1 MFRRLEITPPSSDHG
16 EENVGG
22 KPKPLLFY
30 LLSRFAIT
38 PEEYEDIISMKTSYD
53 QMTELILILMRKP
66 EEDYNTLCDGLCQ
79 MVGIVM
85 QIPGLGLE
93 ISRTL
98 LNVKTLGAS

>member
-66 EEDYNTLCDGLCQ
+66 EEDYNTLCDGLC
-79 MVGIVM
+79 
-85 QIPGLGLE
+85 LE

-98 LNVKTLGAS
+98 LNAKTLDVS

>member
-1 MFRRLEITPPSSDHG
+1 
-16 EENVGG
+16 
-22 KPKPLLFY
+22 
-30 LLSRFAIT
+30 
-38 PEEYEDIISMKTSYD
+38 
-53 QMTELILILMRKP
+53 MTELILILMRKP

-79 MVGIVM
+79 MAGIVM